1 MNLRFELK
9 RLMFVTLGTAI
20 FVVGISFFIVP
31 AALVPGGITG
41 FATLTQY
48 GFNQLGIS
56 INLGILVLLFNIPVI
71 IIGIKGI
78 SKTFVYY
85 SVYSIVL
92 QSLLLG
98 IFDQREMI
106 FGNDI
111 LASSIFGGIAIG
123 LGAAIALKSGSSLG
137 GMDIL
142 SQYIAL
148 KFKLSV
154 GHVSLFTNAII
165 LTIAL
170 LVFEPQVALYTLL
183 ALAVANLLIDRLH
196 TAYKRVRLDIVT
208 PYGHQVKD
216 ALIANFIRGITII
229 DGVGAYTGASRNVL
243 WMVTQT
249 HEVYDIQKIVLAIDP
264 DAFMTMTPIRHLS
277 GKFNKVIMK

>member
-9 RLMFVTLGTAI
+9 RLLFVTIGTVV
-20 FVVGISFFIVP
+20 FVIGISFFIVP

-48 GFNQLGIS
+48 GFNQLGVS
-56 INLGILVLLFNIPVI
+56 LNLGLLVLIFNVPI
-71 IIGIKGI
+71 IVIGIKGI

-85 SVYSIVL
+85 SIYSIVL
-92 QSLLLG
+92 QSILLG

-106 FGNDI
+106 FGSDI

-123 LGAAIALKSGSSLG
+123 LGASIALKSGSSLG

-148 KFKLSV
+148 KFKMSV
-154 GHVSLFTNAII
+154 GHVSLFANAII
-165 LTIAL
+165 LGIAL
-170 LVFEPQVALYTLL
+170 VIFDPQIALYTLL
-183 ALAVANLLIDRLH
+183 ALAVANLLIDRIH

-208 PYGHQVKD
+208 PHGEAVKE
-216 ALIANFIRGITII
+216 ALISAFIRGITII
-229 DGVGAYTGASRNVL
+229 DGVGAYTGERRNLL

-249 HEVYDIQKIVLAIDP
+249 HEVYDIQKIVLSIDP
-264 DAFMTMTPIRHLS
+264 NAFMTMTPIRHLS
-277 GKFNKVIMK
+277 GKFHKVIMK

>member
-9 RLMFVTLGTAI
+9 RLLFVTIGTVV
-20 FVVGISFFIVP
+20 FVIGISFFIVP

-48 GFNQLGIS
+48 GFNQLGVS
-56 INLGILVLLFNIPVI
+56 LNLGLLVLVFNIPI
-71 IIGIKGI
+71 IVIGIKGI

-85 SVYSIVL
+85 SIYSIVL
-92 QSLLLG
+92 QSILLG

-106 FGNDI
+106 FGSDI

-123 LGAAIALKSGSSLG
+123 LGASIALKSGSSLG

-148 KFKLSV
+148 KFKMSV
-154 GHVSLFTNAII
+154 GHVSLFANAII
-165 LTIAL
+165 LGIAL
-170 LVFEPQVALYTLL
+170 VIFDPQIALYTLL
-183 ALAVANLLIDRLH
+183 ALAVANLLIDRIH

-208 PYGHQVKD
+208 PHGEAVKE
-216 ALIANFIRGITII
+216 ALISAFIRGITII
-229 DGVGAYTGASRNVL
+229 DGVGAYTGERRNLL

-249 HEVYDIQKIVLAIDP
+249 HEVYDIQKIVLSIDP
-264 DAFMTMTPIRHLS
+264 NAFMTMTPIRHLS
-277 GKFNKVIMK
+277 GKFHKVIMK